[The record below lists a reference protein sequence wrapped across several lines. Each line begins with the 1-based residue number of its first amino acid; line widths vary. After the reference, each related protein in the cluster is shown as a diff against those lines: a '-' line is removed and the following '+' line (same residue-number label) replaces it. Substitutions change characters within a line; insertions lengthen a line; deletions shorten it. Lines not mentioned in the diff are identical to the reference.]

1 MTSYLK
7 ESQQFF
13 TAIDKLKGK
22 KVLVL
27 GHRRPDGDCI
37 GSQVAMTRVLIQLGV
52 HAKAV
57 NEDPVPRTL
66 KKFIVDTPLFTILIK

>member
-37 GSQVAMTRVLIQLGV
+37 GSQVAMTACPYSTWGSC
-52 HAKAV
+52 
-57 NEDPVPRTL
+57 
-66 KKFIVDTPLFTILIK
+66 